1 MDFSYGGL
9 INAWFTLYIL
19 ASPFWWPKQIRL
31 VRNQTKLRYVIRMV
45 CFDYSTF
52 LYLDDP
58 RVFDSLRRIEKK
70 KVLLKI
76 NVSLVHIAFCYI
88 FIVISFTGLQCPD
101 FIHISH
107 TMFNTVQQNIAFCLT
122 TNIIKIFIELL
133 IRGFR
138 DSIEYHFLLIV
149 RTNFALRTETVEHYT
164 VIF

>member
-76 NVSLVHIAFCYI
+76 NVSLVHM
-88 FIVISFTGLQCPD
+88 VI
-101 FIHISH
+101 
-107 TMFNTVQQNIAFCLT
+107 
-122 TNIIKIFIELL
+122 
-133 IRGFR
+133 
-138 DSIEYHFLLIV
+138 SIEYCFLLYLYRYFFHRITMSRFHTYIAYDV
-149 RTNFALRTETVEHYT
+149 QYSATKYCFLFDNEYH
-164 VIF
+164 

>member
-76 NVSLVHIAFCYI
+76 NVSLVHM
-88 FIVISFTGLQCPD
+88 VISIDMLSVISLSLFLSQDYNVPISYIYRIRCSIQCNK
-101 FIHISH
+101 ILLSVWQRISLK
-107 TMFNTVQQNIAFCLT
+107 FSSNC
-122 TNIIKIFIELL
+122 
-133 IRGFR
+133 
-138 DSIEYHFLLIV
+138 
-149 RTNFALRTETVEHYT
+149 
-164 VIF
+164 